1 MISGADP
8 ATGSDGDDDPA
19 DTEVDRRFVSLA
31 HEPEIQAW
39 MASLECTE
47 QELRD
52 AVAAVGNSAD
62 AVLNHLT
69 RNKD

>member
-1 MISGADP
+1 MPDIPHD
-8 ATGSDGDDDPA
+8 A
-19 DTEVDRRFVSLA
+19 DTDRRFISLA
-31 HEPEIQAW
+31 QDHEIHAW
-39 MASLECTE
+39 TTSLECSE

>member
-1 MISGADP
+1 MTSGADLLP
-8 ATGSDGDDDPA
+8 DSAGEHDPA